1 MTEAPKATAE
11 GSLSRTPFG
20 HVLLYLVQHDLSG
33 SLVVWPEEGSSA
45 VAEDRIFVRQGAVVA
60 TRLAEPASTMERGIL
75 PLFVR
80 TNAPYAFYQN
90 ENLLGSGSELQ
101 TGRAHA
107 FALFAAS
114 LRGAVREDAIDLVLG
129 KMVGVRLR
137 IKQGVDLNLFEFQP
151 RELQFIEVLKAAPVT
166 PEEVATATGFPE
178 KAARRLLY
186 LLVATKAMEPYAG
199 PTMRPAAPSFVGSIA
214 PGSALPP
221 SGTASGF
228 RNPWAS
234 PSSIGRIPGA
244 STSGPPG
251 SGGNPWASPSSI
263 GRIPGAPLAPS
274 ATNSGAGLPLPNM
287 SGLGNPL
294 SGSGAPAGNFS
305 APMTSSPQA
314 FLRASKPPPP
324 PPPASLTAD
333 QRTLWKEILD
343 RSAALDGQ
351 NFFQMLDI
359 PQGSLPDAVRE
370 GYFVLVKKFHP
381 DRLGDAFKPL
391 MAEAQTVFRHITEA
405 HDTLTDDAKRET
417 YLNILKDGGGTPA
430 ADRMVMNILE
440 ASAEFQRAEI
450 MLRRR
455 EYDAAILHARAAAT
469 LNPEDADYHAFIGW
483 VLHQKF
489 PEANAPIDDM
499 LACLDRA
506 IELDAKSDKI
516 HYYRGVI
523 LRRVGRESE
532 AVSHFEKAALLNPRN
547 VDAIREVRIAKMRG
561 QTKMD
566 VDKQRRSVPPSR
578 PGVPPR
584 KPSQGGAPVGKDTK
598 DESGGLFGFLKKKP
612 TKSE

>member
-11 GSLSRTPFG
+11 GSLARTPFG

-33 SLVVWPEEGSSA
+33 SLVVWPEEGSA
-45 VAEDRIFVRQGAVVA
+45 VATEDRLFVRQGVVVA

-75 PLFVR
+75 PLFMR
-80 TNAPYAFYQN
+80 TNAPYAFYQD

-101 TGRAHA
+101 SGRAHA
-107 FALFAAS
+107 FSLFAAS
-114 LRGAVREDAIDLVLG
+114 LRGAVREDAIELVLG
-129 KMVGVRLR
+129 KLVGVHLR
-137 IKQGVDLNLFEFQP
+137 IKQGVDLNRFDFQP
-151 RELQFIEVLKAAPVT
+151 RELQFIEVLKASPVA

-199 PTMRPAAPSFVGSIA
+199 PTVRPPAPPFIGSMA

-221 SGTASGF
+221 SATASGL

-234 PSSIGRIPGA
+234 PSSVGRFPVVSGLPGA
-244 STSGPPG
+244 
-251 SGGNPWASPSSI
+251 GGNPWASPSSI
-263 GRIPGAPLAPS
+263 GRIPGAPLAPNI
-274 ATNSGAGLPLPNM
+274 TNSGAGGLPLPNM

-294 SGSGAPAGNFS
+294 GGFGAPAGNVS

-324 PPPASLTAD
+324 PPPASLTPD
-333 QRTLWKEILD
+333 QRAVWKEIVD

-351 NFFQMLDI
+351 NFFQMLDL

-405 HDTLTDDAKRET
+405 HDTLTDDAKREA

-469 LNPEDADYHAFIGW
+469 LNPEDADYHAFVGW

-499 LACLDRA
+499 LTCLDRA

-532 AVSHFEKAALLNPRN
+532 AVSHFEKAAQLNPRN

-561 QTKMD
+561 QTTMD
-566 VDKQRRSVPPSR
+566 VDKQRPSVPPPR
-578 PGVPPR
+578 PGVPQR
-584 KPSQGGAPVGKDTK
+584 KPSQGGGPVGKDTK
-598 DESGGLFGFLKKKP
+598 DESGGLFGFLKKKT